1 VREAVILI
9 ILATLQTMLMN
20 AEKKVHH
27 GRNIKRLRE
36 MIGMKQDALALEL
49 GEDWTQQ
56 RISLLEQKETVDD
69 PLLQQVAGAL
79 KMPVEA
85 IKNFDEEGAIN
96 IITSSITN
104 NDNSSVYGHY
114 NFNPLDKVIELYE
127 RLIKEKEEKIAWL
140 QESKK

>member
-1 VREAVILI
+1 M
-9 ILATLQTMLMN
+9 T
-20 AEKKVHH
+20 EKKVHH

-56 RISLLEQKETVDD
+56 RISLLEGKETIDD

-85 IKNFDEEGAIN
+85 IKNFDDEAIIN
-96 IITSSITN
+96 IIGNTVN
-104 NDNSSVYGHY
+104 NHDQSAVFNYY
-114 NFNPLDKVIELYE
+114 PTFNPLDKIVELYE
-127 RLIKEKEEKIAWL
+127 SKIAL
-140 QESKK
+140 YERMLKERDAIMEKLERMIKN

>member
-1 VREAVILI
+1 M
-9 ILATLQTMLMN
+9 T
-20 AEKKVHH
+20 EKKVHH

-36 MIGMKQDALALEL
+36 MIGMKQDTLALEL

-85 IKNFDEEGAIN
+85 IKNFDEEKAIN
-96 IITSSITN
+96 IVSNTFHN
-104 NDNSSVYGHY
+104 NSHDNSILNGITCYPT
-114 NFNPLDKVIELYE
+114 FNPLDKIVELYE
-127 RLIKEKEEKIAWL
+127 RLVQVEKDKASLFEKIL
-140 QESKK
+140 KDKS